1 MPDEPKTND
10 FEDFDDNEDLINPT
24 RSALAAVAAGI
35 LVIIAG
41 FLVWNYLQNL
51 GGDQNNAQDIQEI
64 LDEVNNE
71 KNSDKKDT
79 NSEEQAVSNEEMTKE
94 SKIATDTTKKEEI
107 KTEAK
112 SAEVVTN
119 KTPVSAT
126 YAVNDYNKGDIKEGK
141 YVVKEGD
148 TLWEIAEAVY
158 ESGFEWQ
165 TIADANPSLVY
176 TLVNGN
182 VGIDTGVTLT
192 IPALK

>member
-176 TLVNGN
+176 TLINGN